1 MTMLVKLDE
10 NATGEG
16 HHTTRNLILNYRDD
30 VLIVVVTCQIT
41 QSMREFFPANT
52 LSIAVIMTL
61 LAASIVMR
69 QSQRYHVV
77 H

>member
-1 MTMLVKLDE
+1 MMGLPAYSFSVSET
-10 NATGEG
+10 AT
-16 HHTTRNLILNYRDD
+16 
-30 VLIVVVTCQIT
+30 T
-41 QSMREFFPANT
+41 QAIASKWPAAMSFPRRSQRREFFPANT

-69 QSQRYHVV
+69 QSQRYHLV

>member
-1 MTMLVKLDE
+1 MMGLPAYSFSVSET
-10 NATGEG
+10 AT
-16 HHTTRNLILNYRDD
+16 
-30 VLIVVVTCQIT
+30 T
-41 QSMREFFPANT
+41 QAIASKWPEFFPANT